1 MEQGYLF
8 MPSKGNNH
16 HHQTQNRDE
25 QQGSET
31 DQVQQWNLQPL
42 VAVVEQPLIEQRQQS
57 IQDGAVGLE
66 DLINEGH
73 LGCWQVPICLPGVL
87 IILQT
92 CTWNP

>member
-1 MEQGYLF
+1 V
-8 MPSKGNNH
+8 
-16 HHQTQNRDE
+16 
-25 QQGSET
+25 QQGSKT
-31 DQVQQWNLQPL
+31 DQAQQWNLQPL
-42 VAVVEQPLIEQRQQS
+42 VAVVKQPLIEQRQQS

-92 CTWNP
+92 CAWNLQ